1 MIKAKN
7 GYAAAV
13 LLLLATALVL
23 TAHLTQPLRLQQAQQ
38 AQWQLLQAML
48 PVAMQLVDSHFEIVK
63 ADTSSQV
70 SADKVPFYYRISDG
84 EKMLALIIPIRAR
97 GFVDQI
103 ESWIVLDPQGKV
115 VKVHIVRH
123 KESASLIGTHW
134 DKHSAWLNAFTGRTL
149 QDVDEID
156 QITQATI
163 SSRTVIQSV
172 QQVLLFFQ
180 QQNTA
185 EKANIVHE

>member
-1 MIKAKN
+1 MIKTKN
-7 GYAAAV
+7 WHAAAV
-13 LLLLATALVL
+13 IVLLATALVL
-23 TAHLTQPLRLQQAQQ
+23 TAHLTQPLRLQQLQQ

-48 PVAMQLVDSHFEIVK
+48 PEAMQLVDSHFEIVK

-70 SADKVPFYYRISDG
+70 SADRVPFYYRASDD
-84 EKMLALIIPIRAR
+84 EKILALIIPIRGQ
-97 GFVDQI
+97 GFVHQI
-103 ESWIVLDPQGKV
+103 ESWIVLDPQGRVLKV
-115 VKVHIVRH
+115 YIVQH
-123 KESASLIGTHW
+123 KESPSLIGKHW

-172 QQVLLFFQ
+172 QQALLFFQ

-185 EKANIVHE
+185 AETNTVHE